1 MGALVGQVSAHARE
15 LTVLLVEDDPVQR
28 NILAARLG
36 GVFKELLTAGDGL
49 EGLALFRARSPQIVL
64 TDHRMPELSGIG
76 MMEEI
81 RKTDARV
88 PFVFITSTMDTALL
102 VRAINLGVS
111 AIIPKP
117 VEPASLFKAI
127 AMVVGVLENDML
139 QRKNLEQELA
149 LLQYRDKYHEY
160 QQELAF
166 RKELDLLE
174 NDYLCRTFKGVPGSG
189 QGEWLSEVNY
199 RPHDIMCGDSY
210 GLRRLPDGSQLV
222 FLADAMG
229 KGLAAALTSSLAAYA
244 FNLQVDA
251 LAEGGAFA
259 FEAFVAGFTA
269 LIRKRLLEE
278 EVFSCSLAWLPATG
292 PRLELAAFGMPPV
305 LMATPSG
312 LGKFRCNNPPLSAFG
327 EGFTTSAHDLGGVSA
342 ILLYT
347 DGLNEAVTRDGS
359 LFRDRLDHAFRT
371 AIGGRGLWEAF
382 LAEVPVPDDDVTCL
396 FLTRVDGAPRWRETL
411 EVPGRLEAVEEACQ
425 TLEARLEAHTALEPG
440 PRAELAVALREAM
453 VNAYEHGC
461 LGLGSAHKQR
471 LLEEGDYHEQLEA
484 MERRLDRTITVTA
497 TATLEAG
504 GERVALTI
512 QDPGAGFSPPR
523 GLFGA
528 ADNTLLCGR
537 GLRMIRKFTD
547 AFQINDQGNAITLMK
562 TQPRGNHAD

>member
-1 MGALVGQVSAHARE
+1 MGALVGQISAYARE

-28 NILAARLG
+28 NILAARLE
-36 GVFKELLTAGDGL
+36 GVFKELLPAADGL
-49 EGLALFRARSPQIVL
+49 EGLALFRAREPQIVL

-117 VEPASLFKAI
+117 VEPANLFKAI
-127 AMVVGVLENDML
+127 AMVVGVLENDRL

-149 LLQYRDKYHEY
+149 LLQFREKYNEY

-166 RKELDLLE
+166 RKELDILE
-174 NDYLCRTFKGVPGSG
+174 NDYQCRTFAGRAGSG
-189 QGEWLSEVNY
+189 QGEWLSEVSY

-210 GLRRLPDGSQLV
+210 GLRRLPDGGQLV

-229 KGLAAALTSSLAAYA
+229 KGLAAALTSSLAAYT

-251 LAEGGAFA
+251 LAEGTAFG
-259 FEAFVAGFTA
+259 FEAFVAGFSA

-278 EVFSCSLAWLPATG
+278 EVFSFTLAWLPATG
-292 PRLELAAFGMPPV
+292 PALALAAFGMPPI
-305 LMATPSG
+305 L
-312 LGKFRCNNPPLSAFG
+312 LGSAAGVAKLRCNNPPLSTFG
-327 EGFTTSAHDLGGVSA
+327 EGFATTAHDLEGVRA

-347 DGLNEAVTRDGS
+347 DGLNEAVTRDGN
-359 LFRDRLDHAFRT
+359 LFRDRLERVFGT
-371 AIGGRGLWEAF
+371 SVGGRWLWETF
-382 LAEVPVPDDDVTCL
+382 LAEVPAPDDDVTCL
-396 FLTRVDGAPRWRETL
+396 FLSRVDASPRWRETL
-411 EVPGRLEAVEEACQ
+411 DVPGRLEAVEEACQ
-425 TLEARLEAHTALEPG
+425 DLEGRLATHTSLGPG
-440 PRAELAVALREAM
+440 PRAEFAVAIREAM
-453 VNAYEHGC
+453 LNAYEHGC
-461 LGLGSAHKQR
+461 LGLGSTVKQR
-471 LLEEGDYHEQLEA
+471 LLEEGGYPERLEA
-484 MERRLDRTITVTA
+484 MEAGLDRTIRVTVSA
-497 TATLEAG
+497 TPEAG

-512 QDPGAGFSPPR
+512 LDQGPGFSLPR
-523 GLFGA
+523 SLFGE
-528 ADNTLLCGR
+528 ADNARLCGR

-547 AFQINDQGNAITLMK
+547 AFQVNEQGNAITLMK
-562 TQPRGNHAD
+562 TQPRGTHAD